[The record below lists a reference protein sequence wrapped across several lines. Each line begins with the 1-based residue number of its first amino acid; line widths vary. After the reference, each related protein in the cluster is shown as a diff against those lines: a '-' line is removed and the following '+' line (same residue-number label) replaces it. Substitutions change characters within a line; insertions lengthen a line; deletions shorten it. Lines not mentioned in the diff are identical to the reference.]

1 MSKKTCCVTI
11 GKITSLGGEIAQN
24 NVLKYLFLDKV
35 VADKDSGRDE
45 IMQEYDITVAET
57 DTPVVLG
64 FLIKKP
70 INGVLAFFTQTWF
83 FPLGKGI
90 YNPIGAHVTASELQ
104 KIEEK
109 PLTDTEANE
118 IISNGVVFDLGQ
130 IDIKLEDYINNS
142 EPPFDLMEPDT
153 KYYFQFS
160 TNGNDYI
167 YFFDGIPGIYGL
179 GQDQVSTLN
188 FILVYTS
195 DAVMYNQ
202 NDVPVL
208 LNLNMYDL
216 QDYVFEYEQ
225 INESIINAYKT
236 SLEKE
241 KTYIIKITNWYPVE
255 NLYMG
260 LEGGFGHFFS
270 ASGTGSIFLPVGLGW
285 EKMQFSNVPTS
296 DTGYALEF
304 ADQIEVFTYTPEGM
318 AYITDFGFS
327 GDLAFSLQAT
337 TTDMMNQL
345 ANRPPVI
352 IDLKNVVVDELFWM
366 DYVAYQLPLING
378 GQIIKNIRL
387 QIPSD
392 IDYMIFQDLVT
403 AGWLVEQQ

>member
-11 GKITSLGGEIAQN
+11 GKITSSGGDMTQN

-35 VADKDSGRDE
+35 IADKDNSRDE
-45 IMQEYDITVAET
+45 IMQEYNVTVAET
-57 DTPVVLG
+57 DAPVVLG
-64 FLIKKP
+64 FLIKKSV
-70 INGVLAFFTQTWF
+70 NGILAFFTQTWF

-109 PLTDTEANE
+109 PLTTEEAGE
-118 IISNGVVFDLGQ
+118 IISSGVVFDLGQ
-130 IDIKLEDYINNS
+130 IDVKLEDFINNS
-142 EPPFDLMEPDT
+142 EIPFDLTEPDT
-153 KYYFQFS
+153 KYYFQFT

-167 YFFDGIPGIYGL
+167 YYFDGMPGVYGL
-179 GQDQVSTLN
+179 GEDQVSTLD

-208 LNLNMYDL
+208 LSLNMWDL
-216 QDYVFEYEQ
+216 QDYVFEYEN
-225 INESIINAYKT
+225 INESIINNYKE

-255 NLYMG
+255 NLFIG

-270 ASGTGSIFLPVGLGW
+270 ASGTGSIFLPVELGW
-285 EKMQFSNVPTS
+285 QKIQFSNVPTS

-304 ADQIEVFTYTPEGM
+304 ADQIEVFTYTPEGIE
-318 AYITDFGFS
+318 YIANFGFS
-327 GDLAFSLQAT
+327 GDLAFSLQPM
-337 TTDMMNQL
+337 TTDMIDQL
-345 ANRPPVI
+345 ANRPPVV
-352 IDLKNVVVDELFWM
+352 IDLRNVVANESDWSDF
-366 DYVAYQLPLING
+366 VAYQLPLING
-378 GQIIKNIRL
+378 GQIVKNIRL